1 VIYPFCPCAWI
12 TTGRSIH
19 RAVRAAAAIAGE
31 GLPPAPSPVAPPPA
45 APDDEYADDWGDLVR
60 GKPADTGLL
69 QDALHGFNP
78 AGTRP

>member
-19 RAVRAAAAIAGE
+19 RAVRAAAAAIAEE
-31 GLPPAPSPVAPPPA
+31 GLPPAPSSVAPPPA

-69 QDALHGFNP
+69 
-78 AGTRP
+78 